1 MLYEKDDELTRPVSF
16 AGDIFC
22 LSLAVLLLVACAKP
36 IAPPVSS
43 EPVAVWDFEDFSPV
57 SAAPPGM
64 GEMLATRSAAA
75 IQAAQRFTLVERQRL
90 LDLLNEQNLG
100 SSGLADESTRLRLGR
115 LLGARW
121 MVFGSFQVIGNQMR
135 LDIRLVQVET
145 GRVVQTAQRMLP
157 AGDIAQWLE
166 ATETATRQLLTF

>member
-1 MLYEKDDELTRPVSF
+1 MKKTKETLRTLLITIGLIVSMSLTVNSQY
-16 AGDIFC
+16 
-22 LSLAVLLLVACAKP
+22 L
-36 IAPPVSS
+36 
-43 EPVAVWDFEDFSPV
+43 AVWDFEDFSPV